1 MLPGSEDTTGALERS
16 SSTYSDLPC
25 VRIIAGESEGE
36 VITLQTGDT
45 IFGRSSGCTLSLA
58 IAGLSRE
65 HGKFLRQ
72 PGQPVRVFDL
82 DSTHGLFV
90 NGSPVR
96 EAVLAEGDLIGLEGL
111 PIFQFRYHA
120 FQDIEKARRLYERS
134 GGDPISGSFNRRYLL
149 DRIVEELAL
158 CRRQNYSCC
167 ILALAPDD
175 FDNPFTQPEQTQS
188 LLRALA
194 ERLEGGLPTEDTL
207 ARWDNQDFVALLR
220 GKYLSEAYQFAQ
232 KLNKLVSQNPF
243 PATAQRPRPCQL
255 TLSAGVVEYRQD
267 ASAEEFVG
275 RALKA
280 LAKARQK
287 GNCVVRRQ
295 K

>member
-1 MLPGSEDTTGALERS
+1 MLPGPEDTTGSLERTS
-16 SSTYSDLPC
+16 PNLTDLPC

-36 VITLQTGDT
+36 VVSLHSGETV
-45 IFGRSSGCTLSLA
+45 FGRSTSCNLSLSL
-58 IAGLSRE
+58 AGLSRE

-72 PGQPVRVFDL
+72 PGLPVRVLDL

-90 NGSPVR
+90 NGSRVK
-96 EAVLAEGDLIGLEGL
+96 EAVLTEGDLIGLEGL
-111 PIFQFRYHA
+111 PVFQFRYHA
-120 FQDIEKARRLYERS
+120 FQDLEKARRLYERS
-134 GGDPISGSFNRRYLL
+134 GGDPISGAFNRRHLL

-175 FDNPFTQPEQTQS
+175 FENPFPSQEQNQS

-194 ERLEGGLPTEDTL
+194 ERLEGGLPAEDTL
-207 ARWDNQDFVALLR
+207 ARWDNQIFVALLR

-232 KLNKLVSQNPF
+232 KLNRLVAQNPF

-255 TLSAGVVEYRQD
+255 TLSGGVVEYRQD
-267 ASAEEFVG
+267 SGAESFVG

-280 LAKARQK
+280 LAKAQQK